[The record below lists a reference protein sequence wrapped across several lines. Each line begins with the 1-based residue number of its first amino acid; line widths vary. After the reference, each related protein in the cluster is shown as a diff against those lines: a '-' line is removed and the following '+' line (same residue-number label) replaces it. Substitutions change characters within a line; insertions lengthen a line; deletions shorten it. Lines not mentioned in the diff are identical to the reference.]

1 MSTVRCINSFFSF
14 CFLKICGLNLRQ
26 LFHSGYMI
34 HIQSDVN
41 CFLKTLH
48 LRSFA
53 EFWINLLNKANTFL
67 YYIAFKQNVDLTRL
81 ICETLRKKKVSPIL
95 KTQKS
100 LKYNP
105 PTHDFTKKS
114 YIFKQTCRWRWK
126 ICVNGLNGKLFKKFI
141 NFIKSRSLLNTL
153 SIRSRSWY
161 TTPSLLLSST
171 EQVYFHVCRNTHSYW
186 PRNSEQIT
194 KGNEILKS
202 QFN

>member
-34 HIQSDVN
+34 HVQSDVN

-67 YYIAFKQNVDLTRL
+67 YYIA
-81 ICETLRKKKVSPIL
+81 CETLRKKKFHQYWKHKKV
-95 KTQKS
+95 
-100 LKYNP
+100 YNP
-105 PTHDFTKKS
+105 PTHGFTKKS

-141 NFIKSRSLLNTL
+141 NSIKSRSLLNTL

-194 KGNEILKS
+194 KGNKILKEMR
-202 QFN
+202 F